1 MSIGTIGAMVFV
13 GIATVALPLG
23 IMAFLRR
30 RGGSWR
36 AFLAGAGTFVLFALV
51 LEPVLHSLILR
62 SETGAVIQGN
72 ILLYGLYGGL
82 MAGLFEETGRFLA
95 FRFMLR
101 KQKAGI
107 MALSYGM
114 GHGGVEAFLLVGL
127 TMMSNL
133 ALGLAYTGGDALSPE
148 MAAAAEALV
157 STPAGMFLWAG
168 FERVSAIM
176 LHMAN
181 SVLVFAAVTTSRR
194 WLFPAAIL
202 THTAVNFAAVVS
214 AAFLPVA
221 ATEGI
226 VFLISAAAAAWAA
239 GIYKTLSVAEA

>member
-107 MALSYGM
+107 TALSYGM

-157 STPAGMFLWAG
+157 STPAGMDCPPAG
-168 FERVSAIM
+168 
-176 LHMAN
+176 
-181 SVLVFAAVTTSRR
+181 
-194 WLFPAAIL
+194 
-202 THTAVNFAAVVS
+202 
-214 AAFLPVA
+214 
-221 ATEGI
+221 
-226 VFLISAAAAAWAA
+226 
-239 GIYKTLSVAEA
+239 